1 MLAQLINAYA
11 RRLVDIVHCIDM
23 AIADRG
29 FISPAS
35 MSAIDM
41 RKAEDNLRRIADQLA
56 ERRAKLLANDAGQVV
71 LPFLQAAE

>member
-29 FISPAS
+29 FISPTS
-35 MSAIDM
+35 MSAIDL
-41 RKAEDNLRRIADQLA
+41 RKAEDNLRRIADQIA
-56 ERRAKLLANDAGQVV
+56 ERRAKLLANDAGQVA